1 MNKKSQV
8 TILTFIATYII
19 VRIVYRLTGFSYSL
33 SEGILNM
40 KLLIDLG
47 LWIIV
52 FFLVDNIFRKILVK
66 SNN

>member
-8 TILTFIATYII
+8 TILTVIATYII

-40 KLLIDLG
+40 KLLIDLA

-52 FFLVDNIFRKILVK
+52 FFLVDNISRKMLVK

>member
-52 FFLVDNIFRKILVK
+52 FSLVGNIFRKVLVK
-66 SNN
+66 SND

>member
-1 MNKKSQV
+1 MNRKSQL
-8 TILTFIATYII
+8 TILTVISTYII
-19 VRIVYRLTGFSYSL
+19 VRVVYRLTGFSYSL

>member
-8 TILTFIATYII
+8 TILTVIATYII
-19 VRIVYRLTGFSYSL
+19 VRIIYRLTGFSYSL

-52 FFLVDNIFRKILVK
+52 FSLVGNIFRKVLVK
-66 SNN
+66 SND